1 MTKRE
6 KTAIISSII
15 YIGIMAVAMFVIKN
29 VSKSDYESTDMVNTL
44 IYFEVVMTLFSIFV
58 YKKYFSG
65 SSFNKIEKMPFGSI
79 SAGLFTV
86 ILLAL
91 VGMGVLQFTTA
102 VYAGKDMKLLI
113 MIIVTTLFV
122 GVSEELMFRG
132 ILLPALVEKRGK
144 KLAVIISSVVFGLL
158 HFVNILGGLPTKDM
172 LNQMMLTY
180 LVGIVFAFV
189 FIKTNNLLLLMI
201 YHSFWDMLLIVS
213 SYVPSSLAALAM
225 LAQNIVILTFA
236 LYIMVDHLY
245 KKSKKAK

>member
-1 MTKRE
+1 MNEKMTK
-6 KTAIISSII
+6 KQSIAIRAASI
-15 YIGIMAVAMFVIKN
+15 YIVIMAIGMAVMNNGFGIKYSSPNMTKIIFFVEI
-29 VSKSDYESTDMVNTL
+29 VLTAFT
-44 IYFEVVMTLFSIFV
+44 V
-58 YKKYFSG
+58 YVYLKHFKG
-65 SSFNKIEKMPFGSI
+65 SAFNKVKINGFIIEMLIAVFI
-79 SAGLFTV
+79 IALLQIFTGDYKNKDIV
-86 ILLAL
+86 LILYIVFTTLL
-91 VGMGVLQFTTA
+91 VG
-102 VYAGKDMKLLI
+102 I
-113 MIIVTTLFV
+113 
-122 GVSEELMFRG
+122 SEELMFRG
-132 ILLPALVEKRGK
+132 IVLTAFINREKHY
-144 KLAVIISSVVFGLL
+144 AIVVSSAMFSIL